1 MYELPQFPERKP
13 PRPAYRKSS
22 AVIELERLAN
32 IEDRESHPSVDPKYL
47 APRKY
52 RDDTANQLTACIVK
66 YICLCGGF
74 ASRVNNTGTYRQKLG
89 RFTPSQSKKGLPDI
103 LATYRGQSLFVEVKI
118 GRDTQSEHQRRVEQ
132 AQEQA
137 GGFYYLARDFETFK
151 KWFDNL

>member
-1 MYELPQFPERKP
+1 MFELPVIPTKKP
-13 PRPAYRKSS
+13 SKLPYRKSS
-22 AVIELERLAN
+22 AVLELERLAN
-32 IEDRESHPSVDPKYL
+32 IADRESHPSVDPKYL

-52 RDDTANQLTACIVK
+52 RDDTANKLTACIVK
-66 YICLCGGF
+66 YISLCGGF

-103 LATYRGQSLFVEVKI
+103 LATYRGQSLFIEIKI
-118 GRDTQSEHQRRVEQ
+118 GRDTQSEHQRRVGQ

-137 GGFYYLARDFETFK
+137 GGLYYLARDFETFK

>member
-1 MYELPQFPERKP
+1 MYDLPIIPPKKP
-13 PRPAYRKSS
+13 SKLLYRKSS
-22 AVIELERLAN
+22 AILELERLAN
-32 IEDRESHPSVDPKYL
+32 IEDRALHPSVDSKYL

-52 RDDTANQLTACIVK
+52 RDDTANKLTACIVK
-66 YICLCGGF
+66 YISLCGGF

-103 LATYRGQSLFVEVKI
+103 LATYRGQSLFIEVKV

-137 GGFYYLARDFETFK
+137 GGLYYLARDFEKFK